1 MKGKVRK
8 IKGKHEEW
16 EKKIEEEKA
25 NKRVEEHE
33 NQNLKRKGE
42 DGEGREGK
50 KVLKDEHKAN
60 TKRKEMKKKKRW
72 STKRMG
78 RK

>member
-33 NQNLKRKGE
+33 N
-42 DGEGREGK
+42 
-50 KVLKDEHKAN
+50 
-60 TKRKEMKKKKRW
+60 
-72 STKRMG
+72 
-78 RK
+78 